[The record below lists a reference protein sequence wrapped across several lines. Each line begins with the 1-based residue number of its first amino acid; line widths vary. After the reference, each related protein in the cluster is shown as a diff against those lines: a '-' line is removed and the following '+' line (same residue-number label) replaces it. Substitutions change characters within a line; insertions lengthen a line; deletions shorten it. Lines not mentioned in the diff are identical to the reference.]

1 MVYKSKLEN
10 RPCAWNIS
18 GEEVCSVHASKILRI
33 TGSELYALSSFVTS
47 QCTSSH
53 GFRVDVCSPDSL
65 LGLMRE
71 VFCLWATGGRQ
82 DDVGGDVGITTN
94 FVANQERQRGR
105 RLDWIWMRVR
115 ILDLAGV
122 FVMMIM
128 MMILGRCFACRRQA
142 DAKTRRVF
150 TNFLNLQ
157 RTLSL
162 NRRRPKIH
170 QKFWTHKNK
179 KKLAQHVAWCS
190 FSNDRSWN
198 ALPNEVDSFQASIV
212 PVAHVRMSVGSPVGL
227 EWNLSDYFRPNIW
240 QDLSNEAK
248 DVFVDF

>member
-33 TGSELYALSSFVTS
+33 TDSELYALSSFVTS

-179 KKLAQHVAWCS
+179 KNLHNMLLGVPFQMIGRGMRCLMKLIHS
-190 FSNDRSWN
+190 KLLLFRSHTCGC
-198 ALPNEVDSFQASIV
+198 Q
-212 PVAHVRMSVGSPVGL
+212 
-227 EWNLSDYFRPNIW
+227 SD
-240 QDLSNEAK
+240 LC
-248 DVFVDF
+248 